1 MRPGKIIG
9 IGWNYRSH
17 LAETNAVLPKEP
29 LVFLKPPSCLIGNGD
44 NIVMIEGIGS
54 IHYEGELAVIFGK
67 TGKNIPEKDA
77 LSYVSHVA
85 VFHDVTARDMQTKA
99 RSEGNPWDIAKGMD
113 TFGPMSDPVPISS
126 VKDIQDLEIETYLN
140 GELRQK
146 ANTSSMIFP
155 ISVLIAY
162 VSKFMTIEKGDIM
175 TTGTPEGVGLLNK
188 GDVVTVRITG
198 VGELTNKVA

>member
-29 LVFLKPPSCLIGNGD
+29 LVFLKPPSCLVGNGD
-44 NIVMIEGIGS
+44 NIVIVEGIGS

-67 TGKNIPEKDA
+67 TGKDIPEKDA
-77 LSYVSHVA
+77 LSYVSHAA
-85 VFHDVTARDMQTKA
+85 VFNDVTARDMQTKA
-99 RSEGNPWDIAKGMD
+99 RSEGNPWDMAKGMD

-126 VKDIQDLEIETYLN
+126 VKDIQDLDIETYLN
-140 GELRQK
+140 GELKQK

-188 GDVVTVRITG
+188 GDVVTVRIKG
-198 VGELTNKVA
+198 VGELTNKMV

>member
-29 LVFLKPPSCLIGNGD
+29 LVFLKPPSCLTGNGD
-44 NIVMIEGIGS
+44 DIVIIEGTGS
-54 IHYEGELAVIFGK
+54 VHYEGELAVIFGK

-77 LSYVSHVA
+77 LSYVSHAA
-85 VFHDVTARDMQTKA
+85 VFNDVTAREMQTKA

-113 TFGPMSDPVPISS
+113 TFGPMSEPVPISS
-126 VKDIQDLEIETYLN
+126 VRDIQDLDIELYLN
-140 GELRQK
+140 GELKQK
-146 ANTSSMIFP
+146 DNTSSMIFP
-155 ISVLIAY
+155 VNVLIAY

-175 TTGTPEGVGLLNK
+175 VTGTPEGVGELKK
-188 GDVVTVRITG
+188 GDTVTVKITG
-198 VGELTNKVA
+198 VGELTNKVV